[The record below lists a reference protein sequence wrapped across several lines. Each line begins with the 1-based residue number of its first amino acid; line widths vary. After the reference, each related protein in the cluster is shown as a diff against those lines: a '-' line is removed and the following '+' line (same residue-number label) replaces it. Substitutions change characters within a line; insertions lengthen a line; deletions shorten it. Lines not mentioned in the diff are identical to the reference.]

1 MSLLRT
7 ASRVAVA
14 SAVHG
19 KVQRRQQQRW
29 AAQDQA
35 PAPAAPV
42 AAAPVIGTDDL
53 ITQLER
59 LGQLRD
65 SGVLT
70 EAEFAAQKATPARL
84 RALGAVFFLMIS
96 TGSNS
101 VASAVTSQ
109 TTIVAPTH
117 DPIPRIE
124 SPCVNT
130 DARINAARV
139 DTRPMPPRNADA

>member
-14 SAVHG
+14 STVHG

-29 AAQDQA
+29 AAQDQVSAPVA
-35 PAPAAPV
+35 PAPATPA

-70 EAEFAAQKATPARL
+70 EVEFAAQKARL
-84 RALGAVFFLMIS
+84 LG
-96 TGSNS
+96 
-101 VASAVTSQ
+101 
-109 TTIVAPTH
+109 
-117 DPIPRIE
+117 
-124 SPCVNT
+124 
-130 DARINAARV
+130 
-139 DTRPMPPRNADA
+139 

>member
-1 MSLLRT
+1 VSLLRT

-42 AAAPVIGTDDL
+42 TGTDDL

-70 EAEFAAQKATPARL
+70 EAEFAAQKARL
-84 RALGAVFFLMIS
+84 LG
-96 TGSNS
+96 
-101 VASAVTSQ
+101 
-109 TTIVAPTH
+109 
-117 DPIPRIE
+117 
-124 SPCVNT
+124 
-130 DARINAARV
+130 
-139 DTRPMPPRNADA
+139 

>member
-7 ASRVAVA
+7 VA

-19 KVQRRQQQRW
+19 KVQHRQQQRW

-35 PAPAAPV
+35 PA
-42 AAAPVIGTDDL
+42 AAPVIATNDL

-70 EAEFAAQKATPARL
+70 EAEFAAQKATL
-84 RALGAVFFLMIS
+84 LS
-96 TGSNS
+96 
-101 VASAVTSQ
+101 
-109 TTIVAPTH
+109 
-117 DPIPRIE
+117 
-124 SPCVNT
+124 
-130 DARINAARV
+130 
-139 DTRPMPPRNADA
+139 